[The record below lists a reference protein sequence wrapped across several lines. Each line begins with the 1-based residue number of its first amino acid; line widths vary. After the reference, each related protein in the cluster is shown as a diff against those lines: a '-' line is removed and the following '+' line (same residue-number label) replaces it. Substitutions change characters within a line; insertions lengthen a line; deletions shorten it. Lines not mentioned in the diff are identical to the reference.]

1 MPSLVKNI
9 SYSFLSNVVCC
20 IVSILVTFFVPKSL
34 GVENYGYF
42 QLYLFYINYTGF
54 LHFGWADGIY
64 LRYGGAYYKDMNKP
78 MFATQF
84 RLFIVMELVFSI
96 ILYCWAN
103 SFVEVAEKQIVYSLI
118 AVSMLL
124 ALPKTFLQYILQGTN
139 RIKEYA
145 TLIMIERVVYGSL
158 ALLIV
163 FAQKDSFSLIIGT
176 DLVGKFVAL
185 LYAFYH
191 CRDIVF
197 GKFGSLKKAFADIIA
212 NISVGVKLMLAN
224 VACLLI
230 IGVVRWSIEREWDV
244 SVFGKISLTLSISN
258 LMMIFIRS
266 VSMVLLPTL
275 RRTDSSKYALIYSNL
290 KIGFLVLIFGGL
302 LLYYPLNAFLL
313 YWLPDYADCLVYMAI
328 LFPLCLYEGKLSL
341 LVETYL
347 KTMRMEK
354 MLLISN
360 VTTLFL
366 SCILTFCFVFVLKN
380 LTLTVLGI
388 LLIFSFRAF
397 LGEFLLSRKIKM
409 SFFRDGIME
418 CILIATFVLSAWF
431 FNNFSGFLIYGT
443 IYLLYVLIYRKKFCE
458 LTQMLKMNMAKQT

>member
-1 MPSLVKNI
+1 MHPIFKNI
-9 SYSFLSNVVCC
+9 SYTFLSNIVCT
-20 IVSILVTFFVPKSL
+20 IVSILVVFFVPKSV

-54 LHFGWADGIY
+54 LHFGWADGVY
-64 LRYGGAYYKDMNKP
+64 LRYGGAYYKDLDKS

-84 RLFIVMELVFSI
+84 RLFVVMELVFSI
-96 ILYCWAN
+96 VLYCWAN
-103 SFVEVAEKQIVYSLI
+103 SFVEVAEKQVVYSLI

-163 FAQKDSFSLIIGT
+163 FARRDSFSLIIGT

-197 GKFGSLKKAFADIIA
+197 GRFGSLKKAFTDIVS
-212 NISVGVKLMLAN
+212 NIGVGIKLMLAN

-230 IGVVRWSIEREWDV
+230 LGVVRWSIEREWDV
-244 SVFGKISLTLSISN
+244 SIFGKISLTLSISN

-275 RRTDSSKYALIYSNL
+275 RRTDSSKYASIYSSL

-360 VTTLFL
+360 VLTLTL
-366 SCILTFCFVFVLKN
+366 SCILTILFVFVCEN

-388 LLIFSFRAF
+388 LLIFAFRTF
-397 LGEFLLSRKIKM
+397 LGEFLLSRKLKINIIW
-409 SFFRDGIME
+409 DGVLE
-418 CILIATFVLSAWF
+418 CILVSVFVSSSWYLDHIAGMLAYSVVYF
-431 FNNFSGFLIYGT
+431 
-443 IYLLYVLIYRKKFCE
+443 LYVLFYRKQ
-458 LTQMLKMNMAKQT
+458 LQGLVSMLKLSMKKKI

>member
-1 MPSLVKNI
+1 MHPIFKNI
-9 SYSFLSNVVCC
+9 SYTFLSNVVCT
-20 IVSILVTFFVPKSL
+20 IVSILVVFFVPKSV

-54 LHFGWADGIY
+54 LHFGWADGVY
-64 LRYGGAYYKDMNKP
+64 LRYGGAYYKDLDKP

-96 ILYCWAN
+96 ILCCWAN
-103 SFVEVAEKQIVYSLI
+103 SFVEIVEKQIVYTLI
-118 AVSMLL
+118 GFSMIL
-124 ALPKTFLQYILQGTN
+124 ALPKTFLQYVLQGTN
-139 RIKEYA
+139 RIKEYSM
-145 TLIMIERVVYGSL
+145 LIMIERVVYGSL

-163 FAQKDSFSLIIGT
+163 FARKDSFSLIIGT

-197 GKFGSLKKAFADIIA
+197 GRFGSLRKAFADIVA
-212 NISVGVKLMLAN
+212 NIGVGIKLMLAN

-230 IGVVRWSIEREWDV
+230 IGIVRWSIEREWDV

-275 RRTDSSKYALIYSNL
+275 RRTDSSKYASIYSNL
-290 KIGFLVLIFGGL
+290 KIGFLIAMFGGL
-302 LLYYPLNAFLL
+302 LLYYPLNSFLL
-313 YWLPDYADCLVYMAI
+313 YWLPAYADSLKYMSI
-328 LFPLCLYEGKLSL
+328 LFPLCIYEGKLSL

-354 MLLISN
+354 VLLLSN
-360 VTTLFL
+360 IITLVF
-366 SCILTFCFVFVLKN
+366 SCILTLIFVYTLKN
-380 LTLTVLGI
+380 LTLTVLAI
-388 LLIFSFRAF
+388 LLIFAFRTF
-397 LGEFLLSRKIKM
+397 FGEFLLSRKLKI
-409 SFFRDGIME
+409 R
-418 CILIATFVLSAWF
+418 FVLDGLLECALVSAFVATSWF
-431 FNNFSGFLIYGT
+431 LNGVVGMIVYCSIYF
-443 IYLLYVLIYRKKFCE
+443 LYVLLYKKE
-458 LTQMLKMNMAKQT
+458 LLGLISLVKTIVKKN